1 MISSTNFLSIKDILV
16 IFASGSMMV
25 DKAKLSKSVEIIDE
39 VYTPAVPRVLSLKY
53 LRKELLGPRF
63 FGVVKEF

>member
-1 MISSTNFLSIKDILV
+1 
-16 IFASGSMMV
+16 MMV